1 MRAATGFQASRPP
14 ARFRVRLDAALNAI
28 RVKNRGA
35 LTPTVTKMAVKVDA
49 SKCTGCGLCAQ
60 VCPSELFKIEA
71 GKSRFEDRRGYCQKC
86 RACELNCPQSAI
98 KVADD

>member
-1 MRAATGFQASRPP
+1 M
-14 ARFRVRLDAALNAI
+14 
-28 RVKNRGA
+28 
-35 LTPTVTKMAVKVDA
+35 
-49 SKCTGCGLCAQ
+49 CAQ